1 MKKRLIALAA
11 FVITSFLSVQT
22 AWSQTTGQYTLQQ
35 CIDIALKNFGD
46 VKNAELDVKSADAKV
61 GEIRGAGLPQ
71 LTANASLTDNPEL
84 QRMFMQ
90 GSNAVAF
97 MPGAPLEPNK
107 VYAFPNFFQLRSSGD
122 MNLGLNQ
129 LLFDGTYILGLKA
142 SKVYKDLANKSLVQT
157 KINVVENVTKS
168 FYLVLI
174 NKEQLELISANV
186 SRLDTLLNST
196 KAYRKEGFME
206 DIDVNRLEVAKNNLL
221 AEQMKFTQ
229 MSGISD
235 LLLKYQMGVPLD
247 DSLALVGSIRDIQL
261 ETVSKV
267 EANPENRIEY
277 SLLKSQR
284 DMQRL
289 NMQGDKAKFFPT
301 LTGFAKGGYIRQD
314 VTIPD
319 VLKNHWYS
327 YMMWGVNLSVPII
340 SGGSRMYKLKQS
352 TYEYQKSENNLTMF
366 RNMADLQARQSSI
379 SLDNEI
385 KNMDIQKRNLDLATE
400 VVRLSKIKYTNGSG
414 SNLEVTDAENSFKE
428 AQTNYFN
435 AVYNVLLAKIEYQK
449 STGTLYTE

>member
-142 SKVYKDLANKSLVQT
+142 SKVYKDLASKSLVQT
-157 KINVVENVTKS
+157 KIAVVENVTKS

-174 NKEQLELISANV
+174 NKEQLELINANV

-221 AEQMKFTQ
+221 SEQMKFTQ
-229 MSGISD
+229 LSGIAD

-261 ETVSKV
+261 ETLSKV

-319 VLKNHWYS
+319 VLRNHWYS

-340 SGGSRMYKLKQS
+340 SGGSRIYKLKQS

-366 RNMADLQARQSSI
+366 RNSADLQARQSSI

>member
-1 MKKRLIALAA
+1 
-11 FVITSFLSVQT
+11 
-22 AWSQTTGQYTLQQ
+22 
-35 CIDIALKNFGD
+35 
-46 VKNAELDVKSADAKV
+46 
-61 GEIRGAGLPQ
+61 
-71 LTANASLTDNPEL
+71 
-84 QRMFMQ
+84 
-90 GSNAVAF
+90 
-97 MPGAPLEPNK
+97 
-107 VYAFPNFFQLRSSGD
+107 
-122 MNLGLNQ
+122 
-129 LLFDGTYILGLKA
+129 
-142 SKVYKDLANKSLVQT
+142 
-157 KINVVENVTKS
+157 
-168 FYLVLI
+168 
-174 NKEQLELISANV
+174 
-186 SRLDTLLNST
+186 
-196 KAYRKEGFME
+196 
-206 DIDVNRLEVAKNNLL
+206 
-221 AEQMKFTQ
+221 
-229 MSGISD
+229 
-235 LLLKYQMGVPLD
+235 
-247 DSLALVGSIRDIQL
+247 
-261 ETVSKV
+261 
-267 EANPENRIEY
+267 
-277 SLLKSQR
+277 
-284 DMQRL
+284 MQRL

>member
-142 SKVYKDLANKSLVQT
+142 SKVYKDLASKSLVQT
-157 KINVVENVTKS
+157 KIAVVENVTKS

-174 NKEQLELISANV
+174 NKEQLELINANV

-206 DIDVNRLEVAKNNLL
+206 DI
-221 AEQMKFTQ
+221 
-229 MSGISD
+229 
-235 LLLKYQMGVPLD
+235 
-247 DSLALVGSIRDIQL
+247 
-261 ETVSKV
+261 
-267 EANPENRIEY
+267 
-277 SLLKSQR
+277 
-284 DMQRL
+284 
-289 NMQGDKAKFFPT
+289 
-301 LTGFAKGGYIRQD
+301 
-314 VTIPD
+314 
-319 VLKNHWYS
+319 
-327 YMMWGVNLSVPII
+327 
-340 SGGSRMYKLKQS
+340 
-352 TYEYQKSENNLTMF
+352 
-366 RNMADLQARQSSI
+366 
-379 SLDNEI
+379 
-385 KNMDIQKRNLDLATE
+385 
-400 VVRLSKIKYTNGSG
+400 
-414 SNLEVTDAENSFKE
+414 
-428 AQTNYFN
+428 
-435 AVYNVLLAKIEYQK
+435 
-449 STGTLYTE
+449 